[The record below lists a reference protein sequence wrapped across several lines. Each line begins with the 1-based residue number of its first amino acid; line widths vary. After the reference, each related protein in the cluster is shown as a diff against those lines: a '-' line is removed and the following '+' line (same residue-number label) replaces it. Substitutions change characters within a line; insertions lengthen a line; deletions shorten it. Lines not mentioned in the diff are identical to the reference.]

1 MYACGVYACIDMCV
15 GIGVWYVYR
24 RWLHTNSLSSLPDNV
39 FDSLTSLRVLYV
51 QAWGG
56 RKYGVAQGGRGACMD
71 MVMHMTISSVVG
83 SGLVCRCSM
92 AW

>member
-1 MYACGVYACIDMCV
+1 MYVCGVYACIDMCV

-24 RWLHTNSLSSLPDNV
+24 RDLSSNGLSSLPDNV
-39 FDSLTSLRVLYV
+39 FDSLTSLQTLYV

-56 RKYGVAQGGRGACMD
+56 RKYGVAQGGRGVACMD

-83 SGLVCRCSM
+83 SGLV
-92 AW
+92 